1 MKKIETIIFLV
12 LLLIFNS
19 IGFSQTLTSSNITNN
34 SARISFTNSESQSLN
49 LYVFTKSVEDTII
62 YSETFSG
69 FPKVYMG
76 NDICSSSIAL
86 NLPSTYTNLPGCKG
100 RNLFNKNGDSCS
112 FNVNG
117 EFITPFLD
125 LSKSGGNYRIK
136 FKIKNTNSSKKYF
149 YIYKSDIDGNYNNSS
164 SVTINGSSSKA
175 YDSLFTSGSSKARIK
190 FYSPSSNLTIDDLSI
205 SYTSITKTP
214 IPSSPFNTS
223 SNSIN
228 LTSLNPNTIYHC
240 FIEGIADT
248 ISFTTLNWIKLDS
261 ISNITTNSANIN
273 FTSPDNTTTR
283 KLIIRK
289 KSNYQTV
296 LADDLFISE
305 YTTASSTNRAIEIY
319 NGTGKDI
326 CLQPYSL
333 YYSINSGSSHIDTT
347 FSFSQYDTIK
357 SNSCIVFMDLLNDM
371 ITSNDGYFYKQYRIN
386 GSSYIVDGNDAI
398 ALMKDGNYIDIFGCI
413 GNNPGTTTGWTST
426 SNQTAKTT
434 LRRNSS
440 VSSGIKTNPSSGFP
454 TLGTEW
460 TQMGTASSTTASN
473 FEDFGKHTM
482 NNAFG
487 DFDSLV
493 LNIGVGISD
502 TVYNLSN
509 LEEGRIYEAYLVI
522 GSGNDTVVSNSIK
535 FKTGVN
541 TQRNSSGD
549 WNDNNWS
556 KGIPD
561 STDNAIIINGQN
573 ITIPDGVNAKCYNL
587 IIKDTLSQTKASLI
601 NNGSL
606 DIKNKAEIQAYI
618 NGYTSNSNGWYLF
631 GLPISISSST
641 QDSIGNI
648 FFNPTANDD
657 LYYWQEDYTDNDN
670 NGRWINWKDIPL
682 GSGDFFIDSR
692 GYLISYAQNTQLK
705 FFGNLNNSSSYSLLN
720 NASLS
725 TPNNERG
732 WHLCSNPYPFYIK
745 MDNLQRTNVSLPS
758 LLDSETSNYNA
769 LIQSDSIPPFAG
781 FMVQVSNSTNA
792 LNVNKTS
799 NGSKTLIPQNIITLK
814 VSSNQ
819 GNDKT
824 RLIIMDSSS
833 LGYDV
838 KYDNRKLHGYGLSPE
853 IYSKIGNESFSI
865 NSIPQIQDSIII
877 DINFI
882 SKANDNYRITL
893 NIDNN
898 QDFERIILYDKITNT
913 NLIDFKVDTSYSFHS
928 FTENNQDK
936 FQLKLYKNLSSI
948 KEIKESESIS
958 LQQKENEVK
967 VISSSNIKSLELR
980 NMKGQL
986 IKKNYKT
993 NIINIPEKGV
1003 FILTIITS
1011 KNNYQ
1016 RKVINL

>member
-1 MKKIETIIFLV
+1 MKKIETIIFLI

-69 FPKVYMG
+69 FPKVNIG
-76 NDICSSSIAL
+76 NYFGGYLLAL
-86 NLPSTYTNLPGCKG
+86 NLPSTYTNIPGCKG
-100 RNLFNKNGDSCS
+100 RNLFNTNGDSCS
-112 FNVNG
+112 FNNNG

-136 FKIKNTNSSKKYF
+136 FKAKGSTSTNIIMK
-149 YIYKSDIDGNYNNSS
+149 IYKSDSLENYSS
-164 SVTINGSSSKA
+164 YSNVVVNKNTSKA
-175 YDSLFTSGSSKARIK
+175 YDSLFTSGSSKARIR
-190 FYSPSSNLTIDDLSI
+190 FYSPSSNLIIDNLSI

-240 FIEGIADT
+240 FIEGRTDT

-261 ISNITTNSANIN
+261 ISNITTNSAKIN

-283 KLIIRK
+283 KLIIKK

-296 LADDLFISE
+296 LANDLFISE

-319 NGTGKDI
+319 NGTGRDI
-326 CLQPYSL
+326 CLQNYKVKYSF
-333 YYSINSGSSHIDTT
+333 NGSLDTT

-357 SNSCIVFMDLLNDM
+357 SSSCIVLMEYLDNLSVANE
-371 ITSNDGYFYKQYRIN
+371 GYFYKHYKL
-386 GSSYIVDGNDAI
+386 GALTVTGDDAI
-398 ALMKDGNYIDIFGCI
+398 AIIKDGNYIDIFGCI
-413 GNNPGTTTGWTST
+413 GQDPGNGWTSGT
-426 SNQTAKTT
+426 SISTYQTT

-460 TQMGTASSTTASN
+460 TQIGTASSTTASN

-487 DFDSLV
+487 DFDSLF

-509 LEEGRIYEAYLVI
+509 LEEGRIYEVYLVI

-561 STDNAIIINGQN
+561 SIDNAIIINGQN

-648 FFNPTANDD
+648 FFNPTINDD

-705 FFGNLNNSSSYSLLN
+705 FFGDLNNSSSYSLLN

-745 MDNLQRTNVSLPS
+745 MDNLQRINVSLPS
-758 LLDSETSNYNA
+758 ILDSETSNYNA

-898 QDFERIILYDKITNT
+898 QDFERIILYDKTTNT